1 VRFISG
7 FVLGPETEILS
18 TVDVAMES
26 AAGLDCRSRRITM
39 PKEDSDD
46 IDEESDVSDTIDVYP
61 RVIVRITGVLEQ
73 HPE

>member
-1 VRFISG
+1 
-7 FVLGPETEILS
+7 
-18 TVDVAMES
+18 
-26 AAGLDCRSRRITM
+26 M